1 MILISPVTDPRLD
14 PPQNV
19 AWSLVPPRGRYQ
31 SWACVRSDGHTQI
44 PLQLTAQY
52 NVVLDIRY
60 KSLHYTSFQPF
71 LLCRYIAHNNYMI

>member
-1 MILISPVTDPRLD
+1 MILISPVTDRRLD

-19 AWSLVPPRGRYQ
+19 AWSRHTADINLGLVSGQMDIYN
-31 SWACVRSDGHTQI
+31 QI